1 MVETSA
7 VFNSIVSLFLIMI
20 VGVIGRRRKIITPEA
35 NKGMIEVLL
44 RIMLPLMIVS
54 SFSFSY
60 DDGIKANVFKTFY
73 LSFIAYI
80 IIVGVSLLLTKPIKD
95 ERRAILHFANVFTNT
110 GFLGFPI
117 LNVIY
122 GPEAVVYGSIF
133 NVFFVLFLWT
143 YGIMIFKGK
152 MTKEELKKEIFKAL
166 LNPSII
172 AVCIGV
178 AMMVLNL
185 KFPEV
190 IYNSI
195 RAVGS
200 MNGPLSMIIVG
211 AIFANVNIKSHLKD
225 WTIYYGILMKM
236 VIIPGILY
244 IISLVIN
251 EKSIVINTIIMLGSM
266 PSAAM
271 APIFAENFNFKK
283 DYATII
289 MVVTTLVSLVTIPLL
304 LKIIL

>member
-20 VGVIGRRRKIITPEA
+20 VGVIGRRRKIITPKA